1 MAAVTEG
8 GERRTV
14 AVNGERLAL
23 CLSGGGFR
31 ASVFHLGVLRRLWE
45 LGILGRVTT
54 LSSVSGGSILAGFVA
69 DAMCRHGWASLADV
83 KDWEHQV
90 AAPFRA
96 FVSRDLCTWPILAH
110 ALWSWAFP
118 GPRAGAMVRRYRTRL
133 SGRSLREIPDSPRFV
148 FCATDVAFGVSWI
161 FTRARVG
168 DWRAGYVRTPPSLP
182 LAYAVAASACFPP
195 VFGPMRV
202 PIPPEEFRRG
212 RYREADRDR
221 IMRRVALSDGGV
233 YDNLGLEPAL
243 RNHHTAIVSDA
254 GAPFEFRVSGVPIW
268 RYMRYPGLL
277 GNQVASLRLRQL
289 MALIDPG
296 RRACPNAE
304 AFPDCRRRRLSE
316 PCPHAGEEGC
326 RDASSRPQLTSGLY
340 LAISKDAASFGAIE
354 APHMGWTG
362 YPAALVRTRIA
373 RVRTHLDRFT
383 EAEQHVLEN
392 HGYSLAEAGLRQ
404 RLPHLIRHE
413 ARRFSVPHPG
423 WTNPT
428 EVDRALAS
436 SHRRLSLTRL
446 LGLR

>member
-1 MAAVTEG
+1 MAPVIEGGARQSAAVD
-8 GERRTV
+8 
-14 AVNGERLAL
+14 GERLAL

-31 ASVFHLGVLRRLWE
+31 ASLFHLGVLRRLWE

-54 LSSVSGGSILAGFVA
+54 LSSVSGGSILAGFLA
-69 DAMCRHGWASLADV
+69 DAMCRHGWTSLAEV
-83 KDWEHQV
+83 TDWEHQI
-90 AAPFRA
+90 AGSFRR

-118 GPRAGAMVRRYRTRL
+118 GPRARAMVRRYQGRL
-133 SGRSLREIPDSPRFV
+133 SGRRLREIPESPRFV
-148 FCATDVAFGVSWI
+148 FCATDVAFGVSWV

-168 DWRAGYVRTPPSLP
+168 DYRAGYARTPASLP

-202 PIPPEEFRRG
+202 PIPPGEFRRG
-212 RYREADRDR
+212 KYREADRAR
-221 IMRRVALSDGGV
+221 IMQRVALSDGGV

-254 GAPFEFRVSGVPIW
+254 GAPFDFKVSGVPIW
-268 RYMRYPGLL
+268 RYMRYPSLL
-277 GNQVASLRLRQL
+277 GNQVAALRLRQL
-289 MALIDPG
+289 MALIDPA
-296 RRACPNAE
+296 RHACPNAE
-304 AFPDCRRRRLSE
+304 THPGCKRRRLSE

-326 RDASSRPQLTSGLY
+326 RDASARPQLTSGLY
-340 LAISKDAASFGAIE
+340 LAISRDATWFGAND
-354 APHMGWTG
+354 APHAGWIG
-362 YPAALVRTRIA
+362 YPAGLVRARIA
-373 RVRTHLDRFT
+373 KVRTHLDRFS

-404 RLPHLIRHE
+404 RLPRLVRHD

-423 WTNPT
+423 WTNPA

-436 SHRRLSLTRL
+436 SHRRFSIPRL